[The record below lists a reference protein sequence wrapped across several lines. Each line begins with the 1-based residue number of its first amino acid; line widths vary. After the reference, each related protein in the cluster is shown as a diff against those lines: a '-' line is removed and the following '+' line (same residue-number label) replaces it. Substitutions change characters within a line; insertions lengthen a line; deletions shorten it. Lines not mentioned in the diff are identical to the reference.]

1 MDTLFNVKSQVR
13 RKVIRIYFCDGLV
26 WKGYSPIMRIVSEAN
41 TRNGLEYQP
50 NMRGDL
56 IDEYEEL
63 LLIHGGGSLPTNLL
77 YIYHVVPG
85 AGSKL
90 VDETDLTWPI
100 NGATCTEP
108 RLAAT

>member
-63 LLIHGGGSLPTNLL
+63 LLIHGGGVSANKFAVHLPC
-77 YIYHVVPG
+77 G
-85 AGSKL
+85 
-90 VDETDLTWPI
+90 TWSWI
-100 NGATCTEP
+100 QVGG
-108 RLAAT
+108 